1 MNIHLFDTTLRDGT
15 QSEGLSL
22 SVEDKLKI
30 ARLLDG
36 FGIHFIEGG
45 YPGSNPKDVEFFRRA
60 KTLALKHAKLTA
72 FGSTRKAGGRAEDD
86 ANLRALVDAETPVVC
101 IFGKSWTLHVTKV
114 LEHHARGEPGDD
126 RRQRRVPE
134 AERQGGGLRRRA
146 LLRRLPRRSRTTR
159 SRRSRPAADAGAD
172 WVTLCDTN
180 GGSLPSFVTEVVGV
194 GAQGDVPTRL
204 GIHTHNDSDLAVAN
218 ALAAVEA
225 GCTQVQGTINGW
237 GERCGNANLISIIPA
252 LQLKMDRRCVPDE
265 NLARLTEL
273 SRAVSEI
280 ANIRP
285 RAHAPYVGRSAF
297 AHKGGVHV
305 AAVEKVTAS
314 YEHIAP
320 ERVGNRRHIVVSE
333 LSGRGNVRLRASEL
347 GVDAQGQR
355 AAVVVKRIK
364 ELESQGYQFE
374 AAEGSFE
381 LLVRRSQPGYVAPF
395 EVLDVVVISERR
407 RGNEMFA
414 EATVKLKVGD
424 EVVHTVAEGAGPVHA
439 LDGAFHK
446 ALNPF
451 FPLVREV
458 HLADY
463 KVRILDP
470 EAATGAKT
478 RVLIEAAR
486 GEERWST
493 IGVSQNII
501 EASAAALADAP
512 RAAAGRARA
521 RRRGRRAWQTCI
533 SREPDQ
539 IIRRNQPMKPDARC
553 SRRSGTRTSCGRP
566 PPTRRRSS
574 TSICT
579 SSTR

>member
-36 FGIHFIEGG
+36 FGVHFIEGG
-45 YPGSNPKDVEFFRRA
+45 WPGSNPKDVEFFRRA
-60 KTLALKHAKLTA
+60 RTLGLKHAKLTA
-72 FGSTRKAGGRAEDD
+72 FGSTRRAAIRAEDD
-86 ANLRALVDAETPVVC
+86 ANLKAMIEAQTPVVC

-114 LEHHARGEPGDD
+114 MGISPEENLAMIADSVAFLKRNGKEVVYDCEHFFDGYRADSDYALKCVRAA
-126 RRQRRVPE
+126 
-134 AERQGGGLRRRA
+134 AE
-146 LLRRLPRRSRTTR
+146 
-159 SRRSRPAADAGAD
+159 AGAD
-172 WVTLCDTN
+172 WITLCDTN
-180 GGSLPSFVTEVVGV
+180 GGSLPSFIADVVGAV
-194 GAQGDVPTRL
+194 KKAIPTRL

-218 ALAAVEA
+218 ALAGVEA
-225 GCTQVQGTINGW
+225 GCMQVQGTINGW

-252 LQLKMDRRCVPDE
+252 LQLKMGRHCVPDDH
-265 NLARLTEL
+265 LAKLTEL

-297 AHKGGVHV
+297 AHKGGMHV
-305 AAVEKVTAS
+305 AAVEKVTHS
-314 YEHIAP
+314 YEHVAP

-333 LSGRGNVRLRASEL
+333 LAGRGNVRMRSTEL
-347 GVDAQGQR
+347 GVDVQGNER
-355 AAVVVKRIK
+355 VLLERIK
-364 ELESQGYQFE
+364 DLESQGYQFE

-381 LLVRRSQPGYVAPF
+381 LLGRRSAPTYQAPF

-407 RGNEMFA
+407 RGNSMFA
-414 EATVKLKVGD
+414 EATVKLRIGD
-424 EVVHTVAEGAGPVHA
+424 EVVHTVAEGEGPVHA

-446 ALNPF
+446 ALNPH
-451 FPLVREV
+451 FPIARDIHLV
-458 HLADY
+458 DY

-493 IGVSQNII
+493 IGVSSNII
-501 EASAAALADAP
+501 EASATALADALELP
-512 RAAAGRARA
+512 LARARA
-521 RRRGRRAWQTCI
+521 TGAAETKKAA
-533 SREPDQ
+533 S
-539 IIRRNQPMKPDARC
+539 
-553 SRRSGTRTSCGRP
+553 
-566 PPTRRRSS
+566 
-574 TSICT
+574 
-579 SSTR
+579 

>member
-1 MNIHLFDTTLRDGT
+1 MDVQLFDTTLRDGT

-30 ARLLDG
+30 SRLLDG

-45 YPGSNPKDVEFFRRA
+45 YPGSNPKDVEFFQRA
-60 KTLALKHAKLTA
+60 KSLHLKHAKLTA
-72 FGSTRKAGGRAEDD
+72 FGATRKAGGRADGD
-86 ANLRALVDAETPVVC
+86 PILRALVEAQTPAVC

-114 LEHHARGEPGDD
+114 LGTTPDENLAMIADSVAFLKAQGKEVVYDAEHFFDGFRAD
-126 RRQRRVPE
+126 R
-134 AERQGGGLRRRA
+134 AYA
-146 LLRRLPRRSRTTR
+146 L
-159 SRRSRPAADAGAD
+159 AAIKAAAGAGAD

-180 GGSLPSFVTEVVGV
+180 GGSLPRFVTEVVGV
-194 GAQGDVPTRL
+194 VRETIPTRL
-204 GIHTHNDSDLAVAN
+204 GIHSHNDSDLAVAN
-218 ALAAVEA
+218 ALAAVDA

-237 GERCGNANLISIIPA
+237 GERCGNANLVSIIPA
-252 LQLKMDRRCVPDE
+252 LQLKMNRRCVPDE
-265 NLARLTEL
+265 NLARLTEM

-297 AHKGGVHV
+297 AHKGGMHV
-305 AAVEKVTAS
+305 AAVEKLTES
-314 YEHIAP
+314 YEHVAP

-333 LSGRGNVRLRASEL
+333 LSGRGNVRLRAGEL
-347 GVDAQGQR
+347 GVDVQGNER
-355 AAVVVKRIK
+355 PLLDRIK
-364 ELESQGYQFE
+364 DLESQGYQFE

-381 LLVRRSQPGYVAPF
+381 LLTRRSKPGYAAPF

-407 RGNEMFA
+407 RGNSMFA

-424 EVVHTVAEGAGPVHA
+424 QIVHTVAEGEGPVHA

-446 ALNPF
+446 ALNPH
-451 FPLVREV
+451 FPLVRDV
-458 HLADY
+458 HLVDY

-486 GEERWST
+486 GAGESQERWST

-501 EASAAALADAP
+501 EASATALADALELP
-512 RAAAGRARA
+512 LARIAAGGKIAAA
-521 RRRGRRAWQTCI
+521 
-533 SREPDQ
+533 
-539 IIRRNQPMKPDARC
+539 
-553 SRRSGTRTSCGRP
+553 
-566 PPTRRRSS
+566 
-574 TSICT
+574 
-579 SSTR
+579 

>member
-30 ARLLDG
+30 AKLLDG

-45 YPGSNPKDVEFFRRA
+45 YPGSNPKDIEFFRRA
-60 KTLALKHAKLTA
+60 KSLALKHAKLTA
-72 FGSTRKAGGRAEDD
+72 FGSTRKAGVRAEDD

-101 IFGKSWTLHVTKV
+101 IFGKSSTLHVTKV
-114 LEHHARGEPGDD
+114 LETTL
-126 RRQRRVPE
+126 
-134 AERQGGGLRRRA
+134 AENLAMIADSVAFLKRNGREVVYDAEHFFDGYRLDPQYA
-146 LLRRLPRRSRTTR
+146 LAAVKA
-159 SRRSRPAADAGAD
+159 AADAGAD
-172 WVTLCDTN
+172 WVTMCDTN
-180 GGSLPSFVTEVVGV
+180 GGSLPSYVAEVVGV
-194 GAQGDVPTRL
+194 VRAAIPTRL
-204 GIHTHNDSDLAVAN
+204 GIHSHNDSDLAVAN

-225 GCTQVQGTINGW
+225 GCTQVQGTMNGW

-252 LQLKMDRRCVPDE
+252 LQLKMDRRCVSDE
-265 NLARLTEL
+265 HLARLTEL
-273 SRAVSEI
+273 SRTVSEI

-297 AHKGGVHV
+297 AHKGGTHV
-305 AAVEKVTAS
+305 AAVEKFSSS
-314 YEHIAP
+314 YEHVPP

-333 LSGRGNVRLRASEL
+333 LAGRGNIRMRSSEL
-347 GVDAQGQR
+347 GIDVAGSER
-355 AAVVVKRIK
+355 ALVARIK
-364 ELESQGYQFE
+364 ELENQGYQFE

-381 LLVRRSQPGYVAPF
+381 LLTRRHQGGYVAPF
-395 EVLDVVVISERR
+395 EVLDVVVISEQR
-407 RGNEMFA
+407 RGNSMFA
-414 EATVKLKVGD
+414 EATVKLRIGD
-424 EVVHTVAEGAGPVHA
+424 EIVHTVAEGTGPVHA

-446 ALNPF
+446 ALNPA

-501 EASAAALADAP
+501 EASVAALADALELP
-512 RAAAGRARA
+512 LARERAAA
-521 RRRGRRAWQTCI
+521 
-533 SREPDQ
+533 SRV
-539 IIRRNQPMKPDARC
+539 A
-553 SRRSGTRTSCGRP
+553 
-566 PPTRRRSS
+566 
-574 TSICT
+574 
-579 SSTR
+579 

>member
-30 ARLLDG
+30 TKVLDA

-45 YPGSNPKDVEFFRRA
+45 YPGSNPKDIEFFRRA
-60 KTLALKHAKLTA
+60 KTLGLKQAKLTA
-72 FGSTRKAGGRAEDD
+72 FGSTRKAGVRAEDD
-86 ANLRALVDAETPVVC
+86 PNLRALVEAETPVVC
-101 IFGKSWTLHVTKV
+101 IFGKSSTLHVTKV
-114 LEHHARGEPGDD
+114 LETTLEENLAMIADSVAFLKKSGREVVYD
-126 RRQRRVPE
+126 
-134 AERQGGGLRRRA
+134 AEHFFDGYSLDPKYA
-146 LLRRLPRRSRTTR
+146 LAAVKA
-159 SRRSRPAADAGAD
+159 AADAGAD
-172 WVTLCDTN
+172 WVTMCDTN
-180 GGSLPSFVTEVVGV
+180 GGSLPSFVTEVTGV
-194 GAQGDVPTRL
+194 VRKHIPTRL
-204 GIHTHNDSDLAVAN
+204 GIHSHNDGDLAVAN

-265 NLARLTEL
+265 HLLRLTEL
-273 SRAVSEI
+273 SRTVSEI

-305 AAVEKVTAS
+305 AAVEKVTSS

-333 LSGRGNVRLRASEL
+333 LSGRGNVRMRAGEL
-347 GVDAQGQR
+347 GVDGGNEHA
-355 AAVVVKRIK
+355 VVKRIK
-364 ELESQGYQFE
+364 QLENEGYQFE

-381 LLVRRSQPGYVAPF
+381 LLARRSQPGYAAPF
-395 EVLDVVVISERR
+395 EVLDIVVLSEQR
-407 RGNEMFA
+407 RGNGMFA
-414 EATVKLKVGD
+414 EATVKVRIGD
-424 EVVHTVAEGAGPVHA
+424 EVVHTVAEGTGPVHA

-446 ALNPF
+446 ALNPA

-458 HLADY
+458 HLVDY

-486 GEERWST
+486 GEDRWST

-501 EASAAALADAP
+501 EASAEALADALELP
-512 RAAAGRARA
+512 LARARAAAARVA
-521 RRRGRRAWQTCI
+521 
-533 SREPDQ
+533 
-539 IIRRNQPMKPDARC
+539 
-553 SRRSGTRTSCGRP
+553 
-566 PPTRRRSS
+566 
-574 TSICT
+574 
-579 SSTR
+579 